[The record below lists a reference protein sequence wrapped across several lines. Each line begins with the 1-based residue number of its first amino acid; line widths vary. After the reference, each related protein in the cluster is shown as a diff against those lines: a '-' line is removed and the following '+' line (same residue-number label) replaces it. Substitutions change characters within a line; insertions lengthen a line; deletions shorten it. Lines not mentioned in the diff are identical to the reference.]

1 MALLPR
7 VALAA
12 LAVAAVAAP
21 AASADSISYIKDGN
35 VWLTTPGGSRQ
46 YQVTTA
52 GGYAYASQAD
62 DGTLIALKN
71 RRIQKLD
78 RVTGAVQADFATPVS
93 DNPVGASFE
102 FIGPLDPVVSPDGTR
117 IAYGYQA

>member
-12 LAVAAVAAP
+12 LAAAAVAAP

-35 VWLTTPGGSRQ
+35 VWLTTTDGSRQ
-46 YQVTTA
+46 YQVTTD
-52 GGYAYASQAD
+52 GGYSYASQAD

-71 RRIQKLD
+71 RRIQRID
-78 RVTGAVQADFATPVS
+78 RVSGAVTADFATPVS
-93 DNPVGASFE
+93 DNPPGASFE
-102 FIGPLDPVVSPDGTR
+102 FMGPL
-117 IAYGYQA
+117 